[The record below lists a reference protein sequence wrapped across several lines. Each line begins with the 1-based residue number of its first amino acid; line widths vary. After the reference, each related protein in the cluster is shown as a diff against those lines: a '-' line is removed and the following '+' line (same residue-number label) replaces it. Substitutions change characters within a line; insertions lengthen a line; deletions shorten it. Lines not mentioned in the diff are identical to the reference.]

1 MAASRLVS
9 RGDREDE
16 DVLREFRL
24 NRHVNAAFIAI
35 LRAEIAMTLAG
46 WRWPAGG
53 SRIVVARA
61 V

>member
-1 MAASRLVS
+1 MGSGNRQ
-9 RGDREDE
+9 DD
-16 DVLREFRL
+16 DVFREFGL
-24 NRHVNAAFIAI
+24 NRHVNKVFTAI
-35 LRAEIAMTLAG
+35 LRVEVRMTLAG